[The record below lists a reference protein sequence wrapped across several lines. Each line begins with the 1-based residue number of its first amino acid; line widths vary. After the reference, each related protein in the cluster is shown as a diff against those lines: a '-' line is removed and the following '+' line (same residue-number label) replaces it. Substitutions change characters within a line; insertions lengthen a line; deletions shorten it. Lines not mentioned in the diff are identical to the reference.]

1 MHNVEVGYI
10 SIRCRKIKT
19 SNTSHSAASFSWWPC
34 YRRPGSVGRYIGK
47 EGREEG
53 KGGQR
58 EERREGM
65 ARKEKGKRKEWVEGG
80 RTAREGKR
88 KGKTKEKEGEGSPRG
103 IKRR

>member
-1 MHNVEVGYI
+1 MQEDQDEQYLPFRRPLFLVAML
-10 SIRCRKIKT
+10 SKTRFSRKIHWK
-19 SNTSHSAASFSWWPC
+19 
-34 YRRPGSVGRYIGK
+34 GRKG
-47 EGREEG
+47 GREGWTEG
-53 KGGQR
+53 GTK
-58 EERREGM
+58 EERREGT